1 MTEGPIFHVE
11 ITAGSLADLKAFT
24 DEVQP
29 DDLGCRPVVRR
40 RGAEFVVD
48 AYLPEEQLDAARGS
62 RSASGVSLEVV
73 ENVTE
78 AGLQRQQE
86 VGEGNRFA
94 ARGEVPRGLG
104 RKE

>member
-1 MTEGPIFHVE
+1 MTEGPIFHIE
-11 ITAGSLADLKAFT
+11 ITAGTLADLKAFT
-24 DEVQP
+24 DEMQL

-40 RGAEFVVD
+40 RGADFVVD

-62 RSASGVSLEVV
+62 RAASGVSLEVV

-78 AGLQRQQE
+78 AGLHRQRE

-94 ARGEVPRGLG
+94 ARGQVPRGLG

>member
-1 MTEGPIFHVE
+1 MTEGPIFHIE
-11 ITAGSLADLKAFT
+11 IAAGTLADLKAFT
-24 DEVQP
+24 DEIQP

-48 AYLPEEQLDAARGS
+48 AYIPEAQLDAARGA
-62 RSASGVSLEVV
+62 RAARGVSVQVV

-78 AGLQRQQE
+78 VGLQRQRE

-94 ARGEVPRGLG
+94 ARGEIPRGLG

>member
-48 AYLPEEQLDAARGS
+48 AYLPEEQLDAARRS
-62 RSASGVSLEVV
+62 RAAGGVSLEVV
-73 ENVTE
+73 ENMTE
-78 AGLQRQQE
+78 AGLQRQRE

-94 ARGEVPRGLG
+94 ARGEIPRGLG

>member
-24 DEVQP
+24 DEIQP

-48 AYLPEEQLDAARGS
+48 AYLPEAQLDAARGS
-62 RSASGVSLEVV
+62 RAASGVSLEVV

-78 AGLQRQQE
+78 VGHQRQRE
-86 VGEGNRFA
+86 VGEGNRFT